1 MMTRLDE
8 VAMLVRSHG
17 DQHQAVAYLQHIL
30 DDAQVTVDELAN
42 VFGPL
47 IADCVVLLFGDSA
60 NRPKGHQSI
69 VYDKLAAIPKDDPKS
84 IVLVV
89 MVADRLA
96 GVQDCYLK
104 EDNGRMR
111 KYRKDHREF
120 RRAVYRP
127 GLADKLWDELT
138 EFVAW

>member
-1 MMTRLDE
+1 MNRLDE
-8 VAMLVRSHG
+8 VAVLVRSHG
-17 DQHQAVAYLQHIL
+17 EQHQAVAYLHHIL
-30 DDAQVTVDELAN
+30 DDGQVTVDELAN

-47 IADCVVLLFGDSA
+47 IADCVVLLFGDSP
-60 NRPKGHQSI
+60 NRPKGQGI
-69 VYDKLAAIPKDDPKS
+69 IYEKLAVIPKDDPKS

-111 KYRKDHREF
+111 KYRKDHRAF
-120 RRAVYRP
+120 RKAVYRP